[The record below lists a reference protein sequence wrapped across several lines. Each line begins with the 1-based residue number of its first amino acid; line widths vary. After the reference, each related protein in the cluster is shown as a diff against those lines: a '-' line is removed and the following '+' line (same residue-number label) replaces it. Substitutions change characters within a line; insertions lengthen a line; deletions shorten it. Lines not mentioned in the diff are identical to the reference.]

1 MSDDFDIGDTATSFN
16 DATQFGL
23 DDTAAAEVA
32 GITDDNAYNFAQG
45 PDGNLGSSIPGAG
58 GELNDN
64 GWYSVDY
71 DQPAVGIDTQSPIAD
86 GAGAIDVNADG
97 SDFAALRNDQV
108 AALTPA
114 ASDTTGFQGQTDEFG
129 GISNVAPEP
138 VFNPRDGTFSI
149 PIPTVSAGTVDRF
162 LTGLSFQTNSL
173 INILPAS
180 LTTTVND
187 LTASLKSAFASI
199 TNRINVNGA
208 APVSSNVPSGLRFQ
222 TDENGL
228 PISSPA
234 PLSRVVDGEGL
245 PIGTG
250 TPGVFV
256 NVPAPQAPLDQTAA
270 ESARLGLT
278 TATPV
283 NITADPSQFPAF
295 DDDGNLQ
302 PGFAINEETGEPFYR
317 GSVQNVAAP
326 VSGITGVPGAA
337 SDFVGPPI
345 SAANPLSVF
354 QAELTKAKAT
364 FAAAGIPFPSV
375 FSANPVTAALAALN
389 NNNGGTAA
397 STTAAAVAGSIL
409 PTAFSPTAVGADT
422 ATAAVLNA
430 AVNAALNASV
440 AGLTPDQVLAAAST
454 AAAAQANT
462 LKLLAQRGQVLAE
475 QTKQS
480 NNGDWRVRLSLAP
493 GADYLYN
500 ATPSGI
506 LAPLKN
512 TGGVIFPYTP
522 KISITY
528 TANYSSTDL
537 THSNYKGYYYQ
548 NSNVGEITIDA
559 KFTAQDTNEAAYL
572 LAVIH
577 FFRSVTRMFYGQD
590 QQRGAP
596 PPLVF
601 LTGFGEYQFKQHPC
615 VVSSFS
621 YSMPDNVDYIRARSV
636 NINGAS
642 LLTRRDRQTTPTDP
656 ISGAIQRISNLFSS
670 QGISPGAIVNRPA
683 PPTLGQNNP
692 TYVPTSVDLALR
704 LIPMQSRAQ
713 VSQQFSLKGFANGD
727 LIREGFW

>member
-1 MSDDFDIGDTATSFN
+1 MPFDDFGDFTSSDIGDTATSFN
-16 DATQFGL
+16 DATNFGL
-23 DDTAAAEVA
+23 DDTSAAFES
-32 GITDDNAYNFAQG
+32 GITDANSYDFAQG
-45 PDGNLGSSIPGAG
+45 PDGNLGSVIPGAG

-71 DQPAVGIDTQSPIAD
+71 DQPAVGFDTQPELAID
-86 GAGAIDVNADG
+86 AGAIDVNADG
-97 SDFAALRNDQV
+97 SNFAALRNDQV
-108 AALTPA
+108 AVLNPA
-114 ASDTTGFQGQTDEFG
+114 ASDITGFQGQTDEFS

-138 VFNPRDGTFSI
+138 VFNPREGTFST
-149 PIPTVSAGTVDRF
+149 PIPTVGAGAVDRF
-162 LTGLSFQTNSL
+162 LTGLSYQTNSL

-187 LTASLKSAFASI
+187 LTASLKSAFTSI
-199 TNRINVNGA
+199 TKG
-208 APVSSNVPSGLRFQ
+208 
-222 TDENGL
+222 
-228 PISSPA
+228 
-234 PLSRVVDGEGL
+234 
-245 PIGTG
+245 
-250 TPGVFV
+250 
-256 NVPAPQAPLDQTAA
+256 
-270 ESARLGLT
+270 
-278 TATPV
+278 
-283 NITADPSQFPAF
+283 
-295 DDDGNLQ
+295 
-302 PGFAINEETGEPFYR
+302 
-317 GSVQNVAAP
+317 AAP
-326 VSGITGVPGAA
+326 VSGITELTGAA
-337 SDFVGPPI
+337 ADFVGPPI

-354 QAELTKAKAT
+354 QAELTNAKAA
-364 FAAAGIPFPSV
+364 FASAGIPFPSV
-375 FSANPVTAALAALN
+375 FSANPVTAALSALN
-389 NNNGGTAA
+389 NNNGATAGT
-397 STTAAAVAGSIL
+397 TTAAALAGSLL
-409 PTAFSPTAVGADT
+409 PTAFFPTAVGADT

-430 AVNAALNASV
+430 AVDAALNASV
-440 AGLTPDQVLAAAST
+440 AGLSADQVLAAAST

-506 LAPLKN
+506 LQPLKN

-522 KISITY
+522 KISTSY
-528 TANYSSTDL
+528 TANYLQTDL

-590 QQRGAP
+590 AQRGAP

-615 VVSSFS
+615 VVSGFT
-621 YSMPDNVDYIRARSV
+621 YNMPDNVDYIRARSV

-642 LLTRRDRQTTPTDP
+642 LLTRRDRQTSPTDP
-656 ISGAIQRISNLFSS
+656 ISGAAQRIANLVSS
-670 QGISPGAIVNRPA
+670 QGISPGAIVTRPA

-692 TYVPTSVDLALR
+692 TYVPTSVDLSIR
-704 LIPMQSRAQ
+704 LFPMQSRAQ

>member
-1 MSDDFDIGDTATSFN
+1 MPFDDFGDFTSSDIGDTATSFN
-16 DATQFGL
+16 EATNFGL
-23 DDTAAAEVA
+23 DDTSAAFES
-32 GITDDNAYNFAQG
+32 GITDANSYDFAQG
-45 PDGNLGSSIPGAG
+45 PDGNLGSVIPGAG

-71 DQPAVGIDTQSPIAD
+71 DQPAVGFDTQPELAID
-86 GAGAIDVNADG
+86 AGAIDVNADG
-97 SDFAALRNDQV
+97 SDFASLRNDQV
-108 AALTPA
+108 AALNPA
-114 ASDTTGFQGQTDEFG
+114 ASDITGFQGQTDEFD

-138 VFNPRDGTFSI
+138 VFNPREGTFST
-149 PIPTVSAGTVDRF
+149 PIPTVGAGAVDRF
-162 LTGLSFQTNSL
+162 LTGLSYQTNSL

-187 LTASLKSAFASI
+187 LTASLKSAFTSI
-199 TNRINVNGA
+199 TKGA
-208 APVSSNVPSGLRFQ
+208 APISPNVPSGARFQ

-228 PISSPA
+228 PIASPA

-245 PIGTG
+245 PIATG

-256 NVPAPQAPLDQTAA
+256 NAPPLNPA
-270 ESARLGLT
+270 
-278 TATPV
+278 
-283 NITADPSQFPAF
+283 ADPSQFPAF

-326 VSGITGVPGAA
+326 VSGITELTGAA

-354 QAELTKAKAT
+354 QAELTKAKAA
-364 FAAAGIPFPSV
+364 FASAGIPFPSV
-375 FSANPVTAALAALN
+375 FSANPVTAALSALN
-389 NNNGGTAA
+389 NNNGATAGT
-397 STTAAAVAGSIL
+397 STAEFLL
-409 PTAFSPTAVGADT
+409 PTAFFPTAVGADT

-430 AVNAALNASV
+430 AVDAALNASV
-440 AGLTPDQVLAAAST
+440 AGLSADQVLAAAST

-506 LAPLKN
+506 LQPLKN

-522 KISITY
+522 KITTNY
-528 TANYSSTDL
+528 TAMYVHTDL

-548 NSNVGEITIDA
+548 NSNVGEISIEA
-559 KFTAQDTNEAAYL
+559 KFTAQDTNEAQYL

-577 FFRSVTRMFYGQD
+577 FFRSVTKMFYGQD
-590 QQRGAP
+590 AQRGAP

-601 LTGFGEYQFKQHPC
+601 LSGFGEYQFNRHPC
-615 VVSSFS
+615 VVSGFT
-621 YSMPDNVDYIRARSV
+621 YNMPDNVDYIRARSV

-642 LLTRRDRQTTPTDP
+642 LLTRRDRQTSPTDP
-656 ISGAIQRISNLFSS
+656 ISGAAQRIANLVSS
-670 QGISPGAIVNRPA
+670 QGISPGAIVTRPA

-692 TYVPTSVDLALR
+692 TYVPTSVDLSIR
-704 LIPMQSRAQ
+704 LLPMQSRAQ